1 MSITRDEQDAEL
13 QRRARALVATLPV
26 HPTSVAVLLGRAIHM
41 CGQLGIPLEQLHEH
55 LDELW
60 PIWSLLGE
68 AYAGA
73 TRDDA

>member
-1 MSITRDEQDAEL
+1 MTLDEQEAEL

-26 HPTSVAVLLGRAIHM
+26 HPTTVAVLLGRAIHIS
-41 CGQLGIPLEQLHEH
+41 GQLRIPLEQLHEH

-73 TRDDA
+73 MRDDA